1 MEPAMDE
8 KLPEVKKET
17 TPTFTCRNPQ
27 TGLIEVR
34 HALTG
39 DVLGVQSS
47 FDTNIL
53 YAKEK
58 KAQLV
63 QVNGREILLEPGVT
77 ADMVGKEKVRQW
89 VYSEIIGDTICQMI
103 IEGWPLSKIC
113 KEPGFPPIHILFRWR
128 KENSSLEESIRLAFK
143 HRAEFHRDKVLELAT
158 DNETAATEDIGGAK
172 LAIESHKWLAQ
183 TDNVDRFGLKTKV
196 DADVKLTARFVID
209 TGIRRPEDPGYHKDQ
224 TRIAQEKPVIEL
236 VKGEEKK

>member
-1 MEPAMDE
+1 MDE
-8 KLPEVKKET
+8 KLPEVQKET
-17 TPTFTCRNPQ
+17 TPTFTCRNNQ

-39 DVLGVQSS
+39 ELLGVQKSL
-47 FDTNIL
+47 DTNIL

-58 KAQLV
+58 KATLAM
-63 QVNGREILLEPGVT
+63 VNGREILLEPGVT
-77 ADMVGKEKVRQW
+77 ADKVGPGAVRQW
-89 VYSEIIGDTICQMI
+89 TYSEIIGDTICQMI
-103 IEGWPLSKIC
+103 VEGWPLSKIC

-128 KENSSLEESIRLAFK
+128 KENSSLEESIRLAFR
-143 HRAEFHRDKVLELAT
+143 HRAEFHRDKVLEIAT

-172 LAIESHKWLAQ
+172 LAIDSHKWLAT
-183 TDNVDRFGLKTKV
+183 TDNHERFGLKTKI

-209 TGIRRPEDPGYHKDQ
+209 TGIRRPDDPGYQKDQ
-224 TRIAQEKPVIEL
+224 TRIAQDNKEKPVLEI